1 MVTEPISA
9 DLVVSITAT
18 PFSRRVTM
26 PDNGSTGLYDIFAYV
41 FAALMILGPLSFVM
55 HGGAMH

>member
-1 MVTEPISA
+1 
-9 DLVVSITAT
+9 
-18 PFSRRVTM
+18 M